1 MNPSIALVGDYSPE
15 VIAHRAIP
23 LALSL
28 AAAAESV
35 QLAWTW
41 VHSTA
46 IQKAERD
53 LAAYDAVWVVPAS
66 PYAHMEGVL
75 AAIRWARET
84 RRPILGSCGGFQ
96 HMLVEF
102 ARQCAGVAAA
112 DHAETNPTGGDL
124 VVAPLACPLV
134 EQTGRIRFTPRSRLS
149 ALYGCDETTE
159 GYHCS
164 YGLNPA
170 YRARIEAA
178 GLRFTAFDEAGEARA
193 LELPADAHP
202 FFVGTLFQSE
212 RAALRGEIPPL
223 ARGLVRAAAAYSP

>member
-1 MNPSIALVGDYSPE
+1 MKPAIALIGDYSPS
-15 VIAHRAIP
+15 VVAHRAIP
-23 LALSL
+23 RALELAS
-28 AAAAESV
+28 AAESLPV
-35 QLAWTW
+35 TWAW

-46 IQKAERD
+46 IQEAERD
-53 LAAYDAVWVVPAS
+53 LAAYDALWVVPAS

-134 EQTGRIRFTPRSRLS
+134 EQTGRIRFTPGSRLR
-149 ALYGCDETTE
+149 ALYARDETTE

-170 YRARIEAA
+170 YRARLEAA
-178 GLRFTAFDEAGEARA
+178 GLQFTAFDEAGEARA
-193 LELPADAHP
+193 LELPGDAHP

-212 RAALRGEIPPL
+212 RVALRGEIPPL
-223 ARGLVRAAAAYSP
+223 ARGLVRAAAAFSP